1 MSEAVDEM
9 IADVAEGGEVQGHLG
24 LIAAMTHSFLIAALR
39 RILVVAGAGA
49 FLASCSSP
57 PVPTDTFYNLTA
69 GRTVMSAGGSSISGT
84 VEVPPFRAE
93 GVVNEHAIVYRQS
106 DTTQKQYTYHY
117 WAEPP
122 SIMLQRSLIDAV
134 RASKA
139 FDQAAP
145 PEFRADRNYE
155 LIGTLR
161 RLEHVVGSGSGKVVV
176 EFDVGLRRVRGNDS
190 LLLKT
195 YRIERAAGRDV
206 SGAVSAMSTGLDS
219 LLSEMVKDIAAAG
232 E

>member
-1 MSEAVDEM
+1 
-9 IADVAEGGEVQGHLG
+9 
-24 LIAAMTHSFLIAALR
+24 MTHSFLIDAVR
-39 RILVVAGAGA
+39 RILLLAFAGAL
-49 FLASCSSP
+49 LASCSSP

-69 GRTVMSAGGSSISGT
+69 GRTAMSAGGSSISGT

-93 GVVNEHAIVYRQS
+93 GVVNERAIIYRQT

-117 WAEPP
+117 WSEPP

-134 RASKA
+134 RASKT
-139 FDQAAP
+139 FDQAAA
-145 PEFRADRNYE
+145 PEFRADRDYE

-176 EFDVGLRRVRGNDS
+176 EFDVGLRRIRGNDS

-195 YRIERAAGRDV
+195 YRTERTAGRGV
-206 SGAVSAMSTGLDS
+206 SGAVSAMSTALDE
-219 LLSEMVKDIAAAG
+219 LLADMVKDIAAAG
-232 E
+232 R